1 MDIDGDG
8 MQAIY
13 RNNIQ
18 LALVLRHM
26 TQQELGRRSFMTPVT
41 ISKILSGKRALHLE
55 EVKDIASVLN
65 VSCDW
70 LLTDH
75 RKDLKD
81 GHFPYEEPYVKTY
94 ASIFMRIAP
103 LIKDGILQSKSTLR
117 TNQGAR
123 VMQLSTEDAILNY
136 LIEKYTLLL
145 QDEHF
150 KDNENALNKW
160 VLEIVANY
168 TPKIRD
174 TELVSEIVS
183 KNYQPEVRETYDK
196 VICLLKQIDEG
207 LITLDDLTDTDVGSE
222 DIDNN
227 IDTTKPQQ

>member
-1 MDIDGDG
+1 MDIDG

-13 RNNIQ
+13 RKNIQ
-18 LALVLRHM
+18 LALALRRM

-55 EVKDIASVLN
+55 EVKDIASVLD

-103 LIKDGILQSKSTLR
+103 LIKDGILQSKSTSR

-160 VLEIVANY
+160 ALEIVANY